1 MLHVVGKLEA
11 WRLLV
16 PERSHMSTLEAHEY
30 WEQHYG
36 AHDRVWTGR
45 VNARLAE
52 AVESLQPG
60 RALDLGCGEG
70 ADALWLADRGWRV
83 VAVDVSHTALQRAAA
98 DALYRG
104 LERRIDFQRRDLS
117 DSFPEGAF
125 DLVTAH
131 YLHSPARLN
140 REHVLRRAA
149 EAVAPGGLLLIVDHG
164 GAPPWASK
172 LAQDH
177 PFPTVDEVVASLD
190 LDDNAWK
197 RLRVESVSRSAVGPE
212 GQTFTVTDNV
222 ILLRRR

>member
-1 MLHVVGKLEA
+1 
-11 WRLLV
+11 
-16 PERSHMSTLEAHEY
+16 MSTPEVQEY

-36 AHDRVWTGR
+36 ARDRIWSGR

-52 AVESLQPG
+52 VVEPLRPG
-60 RALDLGCGEG
+60 RALDLGSGEG

-83 VAVDVSHTALQRAAA
+83 VAVDVSQIALQRAAA

-117 DSFPEGAF
+117 DSFPEGTF

-131 YLHSPARLN
+131 YLHSPVRLN
-140 REHVLRRAA
+140 REHVLRSAA
-149 EAVAPGGLLLIVDHG
+149 EAVAAGGLMLIVDHG
-164 GAPPWASK
+164 AAPPWASK
-172 LAQDH
+172 LTHDH
-177 PFPTVDEVVASLD
+177 PFPSVDEVVASLN

-197 RLRVESVSRSAVGPE
+197 RLQVESVSRPAEWPE
-212 GQTFTVTDNV
+212 GQTGTVTDNV

>member
-1 MLHVVGKLEA
+1 
-11 WRLLV
+11 
-16 PERSHMSTLEAHEY
+16 MSTLEAQEY

-52 AVESLQPG
+52 AVESLPPG

-98 DALYRG
+98 DALSRG
-104 LERRIDFQRRDLS
+104 LQRRIDFQRHDLS
-117 DSFPEGAF
+117 DSFPEGTF
-125 DLVTAH
+125 DLVAAN

-140 REHVLRRAA
+140 RDHVLRRAA

-172 LAQDH
+172 LAHDH
-177 PFPTVDEVVASLD
+177 RFPSVDEVVASLD
-190 LDDNAWK
+190 LDDNAWE
-197 RLRVESVSRSAVGPE
+197 RLQVESVSRSAVGPD
-212 GQTFTVTDNV
+212 GQPGTVTDNV
-222 ILLRRR
+222 ILFRRR